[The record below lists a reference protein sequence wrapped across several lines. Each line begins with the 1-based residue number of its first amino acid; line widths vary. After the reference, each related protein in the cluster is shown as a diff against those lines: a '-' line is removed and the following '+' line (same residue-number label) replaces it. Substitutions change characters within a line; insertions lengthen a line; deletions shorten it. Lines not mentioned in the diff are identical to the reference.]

1 MRFSE
6 DRWQVP
12 VKGPVVIRLA
22 RGLQSFPSES
32 AHLHRSEE
40 TRNMA
45 SMTSDYAVAPHEH
58 PEGQLT
64 EQIEYYTSQV
74 PSGAYLGLAF
84 ASIGL
89 SLSLQ
94 MLGRKHEAQFVGQW
108 VPTILILGLYNKM
121 VKQHGSD

>member
-1 MRFSE
+1 
-6 DRWQVP
+6 
-12 VKGPVVIRLA
+12 
-22 RGLQSFPSES
+22 
-32 AHLHRSEE
+32 
-40 TRNMA
+40 MA
-45 SMTSDYAVAPHEH
+45 SLTANHGVAPHEH
-58 PEGQLT
+58 AEGQLT

-74 PSGAYLGLAF
+74 PSGTYLSLAI